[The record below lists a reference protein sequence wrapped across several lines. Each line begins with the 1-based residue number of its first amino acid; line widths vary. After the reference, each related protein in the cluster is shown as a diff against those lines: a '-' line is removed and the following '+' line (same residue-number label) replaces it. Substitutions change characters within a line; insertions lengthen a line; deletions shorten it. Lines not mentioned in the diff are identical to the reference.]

1 MTLLSILASK
11 GIAVPLSSSF
21 PATELQ
27 YILENSQALMLL
39 SSTKFQ
45 RKAEDVVNQG
55 VDVKLEVVEK
65 NLGSSKSTDEVH
77 LEDSLDDKGGLML
90 YTSGTTSRPVWDSGC
105 I

>member
-11 GIAVPLSSSF
+11 GIAVPLSSNF
-21 PATELQ
+21 PPTELQ

-55 VDVKLEVVEK
+55 VDIKLEIVEK
-65 NLGSSKSTDEVH
+65 RLSSSNSTNQVH
-77 LEDSLDDKGGLML
+77 LEDPSDDVGGLML
-90 YTSGTTSRPVWDSGC
+90 YTSGTTSRPVCDPKGM
-105 I
+105 

>member
-21 PATELQ
+21 PPTELQ

-55 VDVKLEVVEK
+55 VDIKLEVVEK
-65 NLGSSKSTDEVH
+65 KLAGSESTDEVH
-77 LEDSLDDKGGLML
+77 LENSTNDVGGLML
-90 YTSGTTSRPVWDSGC
+90 YTSGTTSRPV
-105 I
+105 